1 MPGKKAFWNRLY
13 LLATVLVAVGCA
25 AAATATLSGAKMDR
39 GPVQAPN
46 NEITGNVWLIFIDDL
61 HLDFPATGRH
71 KALFKTVTTEL
82 VREGDLVGVVSTG
95 PSSIAIDLTGD
106 RGRLNQALEKLSG
119 AALKPSEIIWDADK
133 DTSEVRYRAH
143 VSFRTAYD
151 VLKMLA
157 LVPNTRK
164 AFIYISNGYYFDVWP
179 GSLRTSA
186 TNPFSFEGNVISLD
200 RLRDEVTELTSQA
213 KRANVTIYGI
223 DPRGLSGPPVVDP
236 KNVTIYEIDPRGVS
250 RPPVVL
256 PKIDDAAWQKY
267 WTTTRNSLQV
277 IAEQTG
283 GFVIQDELESGL
295 KRIAAAKG
303 R

>member
-1 MPGKKAFWNRLY
+1 MFCGNALWNRLC
-13 LLATVLVAVGCA
+13 LFSTVLVAVAGA
-25 AAATATLSGAKMDR
+25 AMATLSGATDR
-39 GPVQAPN
+39 GPIQAVN
-46 NEITGNVWLIFIDDL
+46 KEDSGNVWLIFIDDL

-95 PSSIAIDLTGD
+95 PSSIAIDLTHD
-106 RGRLNQALEKLSG
+106 REPLNQALEKISG
-119 AALKPSEIIWDADK
+119 AALKPSEIVAVPDQ

-157 LVPNTRK
+157 LVPNARK
-164 AFIYISNGYYFDVWP
+164 AFIYISNGYDFDVWP
-179 GSLRTSA
+179 ASLRTSA
-186 TNPFSFEGNVISLD
+186 TNPFSLEGTAVSLD
-200 RLRDEVTELTSQA
+200 RLRDEVTELTAQA

-223 DPRGLSGPPVVDP
+223 DPRALSGPPVVDQ
-236 KNVTIYEIDPRGVS
+236 
-250 RPPVVL
+250 
-256 PKIDDAAWQKY
+256 KIDDIAWQKY
-267 WTTTRNSLQV
+267 WMTTRNSLQV

-283 GFVIQDELESGL
+283 GFIIDDELESGL
-295 KRIAAAKG
+295 KRIVAAKG